1 MDPKELDQDLL
12 REVIAEVVAA
22 SKENP
27 YLVEAIKKATKATDT
42 AEDGDGITDTAT
54 EGRQERTDKE
64 KDSGKVVGERKSS
77 PIGDIDFMD
86 IPSD

>member
-27 YLVEAIKKATKATDT
+27 YLVEAIKKATKATEAITGDKEET
-42 AEDGDGITDTAT
+42 AEARGETTGT
-54 EGRQERTDKE
+54 E
-64 KDSGKVVGERKSS
+64 KDSGKVDDSILIHGA
-77 PIGDIDFMD
+77 DD
-86 IPSD
+86 